1 MHDRGF
7 AADHRSLGIWNGSS
21 NLLCR

>member
-1 MHDRGF
+1 MLDRGF
-7 AADHRSLGIWNGSS
+7 AADHRLPGIWNASS

>member
-7 AADHRSLGIWNGSS
+7 AADHRPLGIWNGSS